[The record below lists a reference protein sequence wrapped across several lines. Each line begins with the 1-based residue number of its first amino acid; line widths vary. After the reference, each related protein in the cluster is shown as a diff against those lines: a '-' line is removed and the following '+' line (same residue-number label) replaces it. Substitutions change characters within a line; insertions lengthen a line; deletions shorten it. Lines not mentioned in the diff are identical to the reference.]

1 VQEGFDGQTEIVLT
15 EVTLDRL
22 DVEDEIRAV
31 SALVALR
38 NDAIELDLP
47 GDFDGSAGVNLDDFF
62 LFADAFGTQDARFDL
77 NGDRSV
83 NFPDI
88 VISDLEMPEMG
99 GIELM
104 TKAHELAPNLAV
116 VILSV
121 VGDAASSSLAFQH
134 GAYGYLQKPCRVEAL
149 IEGIRRLQDSTRRS
163 TVHEVRSL
171 I

>member
-1 VQEGFDGQTEIVLT
+1 MQEGFDGQTEIVLT

-22 DVEDEIRAV
+22 DVEEIRAV

-83 NFPDI
+83 NFPDFF
-88 VISDLEMPEMG
+88 D
-99 GIELM
+99 
-104 TKAHELAPNLAV
+104 LAV
-116 VILSV
+116 
-121 VGDAASSSLAFQH
+121 
-134 GAYGYLQKPCRVEAL
+134 
-149 IEGIRRLQDSTRRS
+149 
-163 TVHEVRSL
+163 
-171 I
+171 

>member
-1 VQEGFDGQTEIVLT
+1 MGD
-15 EVTLDRL
+15 
-22 DVEDEIRAV
+22 
-31 SALVALR
+31 ALR
-38 NDAIELDLP
+38 DRGHHLRAASNGHDTLEMLR
-47 GDFDGSAGVNLDDFF
+47 
-62 LFADAFGTQDARFDL
+62 QDC
-77 NGDRSV
+77 
-83 NFPDI
+83 PDI

-116 VILSV
+116 VILSG

-134 GAYGYLQKPCRVEAL
+134 GAYGHLQKPCRVEAL

>member
-1 VQEGFDGQTEIVLT
+1 MQGDFLPRLVPLVSQLPGQLTVGGTSLSGGSRASGPATLGSLRFRVQEGFDGQTEIVLT

-62 LFADAFGTQDARFDL
+62 LFADAFGTQDTRFDL

-83 NFPDI
+83 NFPDFFLFA
-88 VISDLEMPEMG
+88 DFFD
-99 GIELM
+99 
-104 TKAHELAPNLAV
+104 LAV
-116 VILSV
+116 QIS
-121 VGDAASSSLAFQH
+121 
-134 GAYGYLQKPCRVEAL
+134 P
-149 IEGIRRLQDSTRRS
+149 
-163 TVHEVRSL
+163 
-171 I
+171 

>member
-1 VQEGFDGQTEIVLT
+1 MKILLIDDDSTFLRVMGG
-15 EVTLDRL
+15 
-22 DVEDEIRAV
+22 
-31 SALVALR
+31 ALR
-38 NDAIELDLP
+38 DRGHHLRVASNGHDALEMLR
-47 GDFDGSAGVNLDDFF
+47 
-62 LFADAFGTQDARFDL
+62 QDC
-77 NGDRSV
+77 
-83 NFPDI
+83 PDI

>member
-1 VQEGFDGQTEIVLT
+1 MNIL
-15 EVTLDRL
+15 
-22 DVEDEIRAV
+22 
-31 SALVALR
+31 LVDDDSTFLRVMGDALR
-38 NDAIELDLP
+38 DRGHHLRVASNGHDALEMLR
-47 GDFDGSAGVNLDDFF
+47 
-62 LFADAFGTQDARFDL
+62 QDC
-77 NGDRSV
+77 
-83 NFPDI
+83 PDI

-116 VILSV
+116 VILSA